1 MYLRFHLYLC
11 YVCAS
16 VYVCLCVFV
25 CVPICAMRVSC
36 AAMVE
41 EEPKV
46 RTSGVPPMMKL
57 KDKLYRK
64 NEKLYDSFGMFDI
77 DKIGQVTTVQFA
89 DTIDRLN
96 VHFAP
101 PPLCCFSL
109 CLLCSLALTTQPSPC
124 SNRYH
129 ARAAALRSNR
139 RCHFKFLVCM
149 FGLRHEF
156 FPKHSRSIFRLDLVF
171 FLGARFIRAQPP
183 SFLGPAATEKSHWW
197 ECERYPDE
205 WA

>member
-1 MYLRFHLYLC
+1 
-11 YVCAS
+11 
-16 VYVCLCVFV
+16 
-25 CVPICAMRVSC
+25 
-36 AAMVE
+36 MVA

-77 DKIGQVTTVQFA
+77 DKVGQVTTVQFA

-96 VHFAP
+96 VRFAP

-109 CLLCSLALTTQPSPC
+109 CLSCGFALPTQPSPG
-124 SNRYH
+124 SHGYH
-129 ARAAALRSNR
+129 TLAAALRSNR

-156 FPKHSRSIFRLDLVF
+156 FPKHYRSIFRLELAF
-171 FLGARFIRAQPP
+171 FLGARTNRQITPV
-183 SFLGPAATEKSHWW
+183 GV
-197 ECERYPDE
+197 
-205 WA
+205 